1 MLLLASTS
9 PRRKDLLDT
18 LQYVYEIKP
27 SSYEEDI
34 PVQGDPSVF
43 CLRQARGKASAVS
56 RIYSHDWVLAADT
69 IVALGTT
76 ILGKPHHAEAARHM
90 LQQLSGKE
98 HMVFTAV
105 VLRRQEKIYETV
117 VQTRVIFRILSAVE
131 IDAYIRTKEPMD
143 KAGAYAIQGRAAS
156 FIKEIHGSFTNV
168 IGLPLA
174 EVKEMLVQAQ
184 V

>member
-1 MLLLASTS
+1 
-9 PRRKDLLDT
+9 
-18 LQYVYEIKP
+18 
-27 SSYEEDI
+27 
-34 PVQGDPSVF
+34 
-43 CLRQARGKASAVS
+43 
-56 RIYSHDWVLAADT
+56 
-69 IVALGTT
+69 
-76 ILGKPHHAEAARHM
+76 M

-105 VLRRQEKIYETV
+105 VLRRQEKVYETV

-143 KAGAYAIQGRAAS
+143 KAGAYAIQGGAAS